1 MCMHRSRYAPGC
13 RSTDMYG
20 NVQVRAQACVQLHM
34 GAEEV
39 CATVWSRAEV
49 RESQGFLTT

>member
-1 MCMHRSRYAPGC
+1 MHRSRYAPVC
-13 RSTDMYG
+13 RSTDLYG
-20 NVQVRAQACVQLHM
+20 NVQERAQACVQLHV